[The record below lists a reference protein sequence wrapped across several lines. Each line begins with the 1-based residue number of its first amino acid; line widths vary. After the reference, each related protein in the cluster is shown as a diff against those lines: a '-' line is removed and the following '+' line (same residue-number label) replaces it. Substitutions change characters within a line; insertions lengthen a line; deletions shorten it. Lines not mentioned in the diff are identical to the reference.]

1 MGWGIKFPASPQ
13 ELPGYVGAAKAVKT
27 KTILIVDDEK
37 HTREGLRRS
46 LEDEEDFEVY
56 VAADVAGALSILEG
70 ESVDLLLTDLRLGG
84 DDGMTLIDRALKM
97 PTPPVCIM
105 MTAYGSVDTA
115 VEAMKRGAYDFV
127 TKPVNLDKLEILIRR
142 ALRGREVETE
152 NKELRQQVEKRS
164 GKGLEALIGTSA
176 PMDEVFD
183 TIRQVAPSRA
193 TVLIEGES
201 GTGKEL
207 VARALHN
214 LSNRAKARFI
224 AVHCAAL
231 SPQLLESELFGHER
245 GAFTGATEK
254 RVGRFEQADGGTI
267 FLDEIGEI
275 DASTQVK
282 LLRVL
287 GERTF
292 ERVGGSTQ
300 VAADVRLVAATN
312 KHLEK
317 LVAEGKFREDL
328 FYRLN
333 VVRLHMPPL
342 RERREDIPLMVRAFL
357 KQSCQENE
365 KPLRELTSD
374 AMNRL
379 IEYPWPGNV
388 RELRAAVDHGVVLAT
403 GPKITLRD
411 LPLAL
416 RQWPGGDPG
425 GAAAPGGAPGH
436 PPAPP
441 VDKLNIH
448 QSEDALIR
456 RALEETGGNIT
467 EAARKLGISRRTL
480 HRKLKPG
487 SAAEPDQ
494 PN

>member
-1 MGWGIKFPASPQ
+1 MKS
-13 ELPGYVGAAKAVKT
+13 KT
-27 KTILIVDDEK
+27 LLIVDDEK

-46 LEDEEDFEVY
+46 LEEDDDFEVY
-56 VAADVAGALSILEG
+56 TAADVAGAVSLLET
-70 ESVDLLLTDLRLGG
+70 ESVDLLLTDLRLGA

-142 ALRGREVETE
+142 ALRGKEVETE
-152 NKELRQQVEKRS
+152 NKELRQQVQKSS
-164 GKGLEALIGTSA
+164 GRGLEALIGTSA
-176 PMDEVFD
+176 PMEAVFD
-183 TIRQVAPSRA
+183 TIRQVAPTRA

-214 LSNRAKARFI
+214 LSNRASRKFI

-254 RVGRFEQADGGTI
+254 RIGRFEQADGGTI

-292 ERVGGSTQ
+292 ERVGGNTSVTT
-300 VAADVRLVAATN
+300 DVRLVAATN
-312 KHLEK
+312 QHLET
-317 LVAEGKFREDL
+317 LVEQGRFREDL

-333 VVRLHMPPL
+333 VVRIQMPPL
-342 RERREDIPLMVRAFL
+342 RDRREDIPLMVQAFL

-365 KPLRELTSD
+365 KPLRELTSE

-388 RELRAAVDHGVVLAT
+388 RQLRSAVDNGVVLAT

-416 RQWPGGDPG
+416 RQWAGEGGTARPAGSGPGSAP
-425 GAAAPGGAPGH
+425 AAA
-436 PPAPP
+436 
-441 VDKLNIH
+441 VNQLNIH
-448 QSEDALIR
+448 QSEDQLIR
-456 RALEETGGNIT
+456 RALDETDGNIT

-480 HRKLKPG
+480 HRKLKPAP
-487 SAAEPDQ
+487 SAAPEGS
-494 PN
+494 

>member
-1 MGWGIKFPASPQ
+1 M
-13 ELPGYVGAAKAVKT
+13 KT

-37 HTREGLRRS
+37 HTRDGLRQL
-46 LEDEEDFEVY
+46 LEDDFEVY
-56 VAADVAGALSILEG
+56 VAADLAGALGILET

-84 DDGMTLIDRALKM
+84 EDGMTLIERALKM

-105 MTAYGSVDTA
+105 MTAYGSVATA

-127 TKPVNLDKLEILIRR
+127 TKPLDLDRLEILIRR

-152 NKELRQQVEKRS
+152 NVELRQQVERRS
-164 GKGLEALIGTSA
+164 GKGLEALIGRSA
-176 PMDEVFD
+176 VMEDVFD
-183 TIRQVAPSRA
+183 TIRQVAPTRA
-193 TVLIEGES
+193 TVLIEGET

-207 VARALHN
+207 VASALHA
-214 LSNRAKARFI
+214 LSNRRKGRFV

-231 SPQLLESELFGHER
+231 SPQLLESELFGHEK
-245 GAFTGATEK
+245 GAFTGATE
-254 RVGRFEQADGGTI
+254 RRIGRFEQADGGTL

-275 DASTQVK
+275 DASTQIK
-282 LLRVL
+282 ILRVL

-292 ERVGGSTQ
+292 ERVGGNAS
-300 VAADVRLVAATN
+300 VSADVRLVAATN
-312 KHLEK
+312 KHLET
-317 LVAEGKFREDL
+317 LVAEGKFRDDL

-342 RERREDIPLMVRAFL
+342 RQRRDDIPLLVQAFL

-365 KPLRELTSD
+365 KPLRELTAD

-379 IEYPWPGNV
+379 LEYPWPGNV
-388 RELRAAVDHGVVLAT
+388 RELRAAVDTGVVLAN

-416 RQWPGGDPG
+416 RQWTAGGVQDR
-425 GAAAPGGAPGH
+425 AAAPAPGMGGVS
-436 PPAPP
+436 P
-441 VDKLNIH
+441 VSALNI
-448 QSEDALIR
+448 QATKDELMQ
-456 RALEETGGNIT
+456 RALQETGGNIT

-480 HRKLKPG
+480 HRKLKIPNPEPS
-487 SAAEPDQ
+487 SAH
-494 PN
+494 

>member
-1 MGWGIKFPASPQ
+1 MKN
-13 ELPGYVGAAKAVKT
+13 KN
-27 KTILIVDDEK
+27 ILIVDDEK
-37 HTREGLRRS
+37 HTRDGLRRS

-56 VAADVAGALSILEG
+56 AAGDVAGALSILET

-84 DDGMTLIDRALKM
+84 DDGMALIDRALKM

-127 TKPVNLDKLEILIRR
+127 TKPVNLDRLEVLIRR
-142 ALRGREVETE
+142 ALRSREVETE

-164 GKGLEALIGTSA
+164 GKGLETLIGTSA
-176 PMDEVFD
+176 VMEEVFD
-183 TIRQVAPSRA
+183 TVRQVAPTRA

-254 RVGRFEQADGGTI
+254 RIGRFEQADGGTI
-267 FLDEIGEI
+267 FMDEIGEI

-300 VAADVRLVAATN
+300 VTADVRLVAATN
-312 KHLEK
+312 KHMEQ
-317 LVAEGKFREDL
+317 LVADGKFREDL

-333 VVRLHMPPL
+333 VVRIHMPPL
-342 RERREDIPLMVRAFL
+342 RERREDIPLMVQAFL
-357 KQSCQENE
+357 KQSCQEND
-365 KPLRELTSD
+365 KPLRELTAD

-388 RELRAAVDHGVVLAT
+388 RQLRSAVDNGVVLAT

-411 LPLAL
+411 LPFAL
-416 RQWPGGDPG
+416 RQWNGGADPG
-425 GAAAPGGAPGH
+425 VAVPAAGASKGGPSAM
-436 PPAPP
+436 P
-441 VDKLNIH
+441 VDQLNIH

-456 RALEETGGNIT
+456 RALDECGGNIT

-480 HRKLKPG
+480 HRKLKL
-487 SAAEPDQ
+487 SSQ
-494 PN
+494 PPSPTTA

>member
-1 MGWGIKFPASPQ
+1 M
-13 ELPGYVGAAKAVKT
+13 KT
-27 KTILIVDDEK
+27 KTLLIVDDEK
-37 HTREGLRRS
+37 HTRDGLRDS
-46 LEDEEDFEVY
+46 LEDDGAFEVY
-56 VAADVAGALSILEG
+56 TAGDVAGAMSILES

-84 DDGMTLIDRALKM
+84 DDGMVLIDRALKM

-127 TKPVNLDKLEILIRR
+127 TKPVNLDKLDILVRR
-142 ALRGREVETE
+142 ALRSREVESE

-164 GKGLEALIGTSA
+164 GKGLEAIIGTSA
-176 PMDEVFD
+176 PMEEVFD
-183 TIRQVAPSRA
+183 TIRQVAPTRA

-214 LSNRAKARFI
+214 LSNRAKAKFI

-254 RVGRFEQADGGTI
+254 RIGRFEQADGGTI

-312 KHLEK
+312 KHMEQ
-317 LVAEGKFREDL
+317 LVADGKFREDL

-333 VVRLHMPPL
+333 VVRIHMPPL
-342 RERREDIPLMVRAFL
+342 RERREDIPLMVQAFL
-357 KQSCQENE
+357 KQSCQEND

-379 IEYPWPGNV
+379 IEYSWPGNV

-416 RQWPGGDPG
+416 RQWNGAVTPAVSSQPGSLLAS
-425 GAAAPGGAPGH
+425 GAAAAV
-436 PPAPP
+436 A
-441 VDKLNIH
+441 DRLNIH

-456 RALEETGGNIT
+456 RALDETDGNIT

-480 HRKLKPG
+480 HRKLKPVLKTDP
-487 SAAEPDQ
+487 A
-494 PN
+494 